1 MIGFHVSL
9 GNYLN
14 RDRSGQKGK
23 SLPIRK
29 WLWASYVRAAIIPL
43 LVVEV
48 SFLVIYWLGSGVIYR
63 ENVDLIG
70 KVSTDYL
77 SDLARREALNI
88 DARLNG
94 IASLTALFAAETRRA
109 LDGNQGLSA
118 RQRARLV
125 PFAEGGLYTPTNDG
139 STASFYSARNR
150 IGAQQLSK
158 IGRLSAL
165 DGFLINAKRAEPMIA
180 SLYVNTADSYNL
192 IYPFINAIEMIE
204 PRTDVRKFN
213 FYYEADATHN
223 PERKTVWTDA
233 YIDPAG
239 HGWLVSALAPV
250 WRDNT
255 LEGVVGI
262 DIQLSTIV
270 QRLLELQLPWG
281 GYALLIGKDGKI
293 IAMPPGAERD
303 LDLKDL
309 HGHDYPAI
317 VTTSTFKPDAFNIAK
332 RRDTAPLYEAMQRAS
347 DGLIELDL
355 NGQRLASFAD
365 IAGTHWKLVIIVPK
379 SHVYANANNLN
390 EQLHHVGY
398 VMLAG
403 LLTFYLG
410 FFAFLYS
417 RAKQMSRQVAAP
429 LEEVSQLL
437 EHISKGRSHNIF
449 AGSNV
454 AELDSLG
461 RQLIA
466 TGEQLAT
473 ARDTIIA
480 QERIVLAALEQQRQ
494 INAAQTD
501 FVRHMSH
508 ELRTPLAII
517 DSSAQIIVRKAQSI
531 EPGELLRRADKM
543 RTATQRIADT
553 LAKLLSG
560 TQQERS
566 VESDQA
572 PASLSNPK

>member
-309 HGHDYPAI
+309 HGHDYQAI